1 MGIELD
7 IVDASDQRVVTQVRT
22 QSFRAR
28 LIEFYPVSNA
38 LEAVMDV
45 VINAVNRRPG
55 SVSVLRLWGHGSLGE
70 GGFAT
75 LVNDPA
81 AVGHSNQLN
90 LNVVNRLG
98 SRLQRLKPYFAPQAR
113 VELRHCKA
121 ATPPGKAMLLEL
133 AKAWGVVVHA
143 SDKPQN
149 LTTWQPQVWEA
160 TPTGQFRPIAGIEA
174 R

>member
-1 MGIELD
+1 MGVELD
-7 IVDASDQRVVTQVRT
+7 IVDASDPRVVTQVKT

-45 VINAVNRRPG
+45 VINAVDRRPG

-81 AVGHSNQLN
+81 AVGHSNRITHQTID
-90 LNVVNRLG
+90 RLG
-98 SRLQRLKPYFAPQAR
+98 FRLQRLKPYFAPQAR

-121 ATPPGKAMLLEL
+121 GTPAGKEMLLEL
-133 AKAWGVVVHA
+133 AKAWGVAVHA

-160 TPTGQFRPIAGIEA
+160 TPSGQFRPIAGIEA

>member
-1 MGIELD
+1 MGNELD
-7 IVDASDQRVVTQVRT
+7 IVDASDQRVLTQVRT

-45 VINAVNRRPG
+45 VINAVDRRPG

-75 LVNDPA
+75 LVSDPMA
-81 AVGHSNQLN
+81 YGHGSRLNQAT
-90 LNVVNRLG
+90 VDRLG
-98 SRLQRLKPYFAPQAR
+98 ARLQRLRPFFAPQAR

-121 ATPPGKAMLLEL
+121 ATPAGKTMLLEL